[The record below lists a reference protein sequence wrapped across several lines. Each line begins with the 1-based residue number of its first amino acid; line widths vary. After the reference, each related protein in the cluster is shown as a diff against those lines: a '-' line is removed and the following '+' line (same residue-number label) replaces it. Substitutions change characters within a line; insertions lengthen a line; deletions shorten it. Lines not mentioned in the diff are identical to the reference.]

1 VPYDAGD
8 VGRVMATSP
17 GISLRK
23 VSRVLKFS
31 RAEARD
37 RGMETSPN
45 IRFLPYDLI
54 EGYTEELVGRIIV
67 T

>member
-1 VPYDAGD
+1 
-8 VGRVMATSP
+8 MATSP